1 MLNSPYKMD
10 RKALQQS
17 MLQVSNI
24 NLFTYFMRCP
34 QCQGSQYRKSV
45 FDVSQKNPHGATCI
59 FCKSSM
65 IELKNIAA

>member
-1 MLNSPYKMD
+1 
-10 RKALQQS
+10 

-45 FDVSQKNPHGATCI
+45 FDVSPKNPHGATCI

>member
-1 MLNSPYKMD
+1 
-10 RKALQQS
+10 

-24 NLFTYFMRCP
+24 NLFTTFMKCP

-59 FCKSSM
+59 FCKSMM
-65 IELKNIAA
+65 IENKNIAA